1 MEAFIKV
8 CALSILCACVYVL
21 VLQISP
27 SLSFA
32 VKLGGVVLLGGALI
46 VIAETAVSGI
56 FSLVRADIG
65 LFEYASVVIKVTG
78 IAILAHMCADVCRD
92 TGHASL
98 ANGVILAAKLQIV
111 VLCLPML
118 EKIIGYASDIMNI
131 R

>member
-8 CALSILCACVYVL
+8 CALSILCALVYVL
-21 VLQISP
+21 VSQVSP

-32 VKLGGVVLLGGALI
+32 VKLTGVVLLGSALI
-46 VIAETAVSGI
+46 IIAESAVSGI
-56 FSLVRADIG
+56 FSLAKADTE
-65 LFEYASVVIKVTG
+65 LFEYASVVIKTTG
-78 IAILAHMCADVCRD
+78 IAILSHMCADVCRD

-98 ANGVILAAKLQIV
+98 ANGVVLAAKLQIV